1 MAKQKIPGKREI
13 WGGIWLDRVPR
24 RCGANAP
31 KQGRFSR
38 RQRQCAG
45 TLWVGFAYNFLLES
59 KISSLVRGAFHLR
72 EPCDVGTHIS
82 QMRPKLRI
90 YLSGASENSSHRF
103 APKTAPKRVWNGS
116 ALCSTLLYTWDKSSF
131 ALWYAIPPNPT
142 KQHCN
147 AQTLDFS

>member
-59 KISSLVRGAFHLR
+59 KISSLVRGAFHLC
-72 EPCDVGTHIS
+72 EPCDVGICIS
-82 QMRPKLRI
+82 QWDQSCAFIWAVLVRIRLTDLPPKLP
-90 YLSGASENSSHRF
+90 
-103 APKTAPKRVWNGS
+103 PKGFGTV
-116 ALCSTLLYTWDKSSF
+116 
-131 ALWYAIPPNPT
+131 
-142 KQHCN
+142 QHCV
-147 AQTLDFS
+147 APFCTHGTKAVLPFGTQYHQTQQNSTVTNKF